1 MKHFEKTLSSDTVY
15 EGEVFTVTRDRV
27 ELENGACAFR
37 EVVHHRGGACV
48 AALTEKGEVL
58 IVRQFRY
65 PYKEELLELPAGK
78 LEAGEA
84 PLSAA
89 KRELREEAGV
99 TADHYIDLGRYYPT
113 CGYCGEVIYLYG
125 AKGLHFTDAA
135 PDEDEF
141 LTLGAMPLEELCEN
155 CLSGEVPDGKTAVC
169 ALRLKH
175 VLEKG
180 AF

>member
-99 TADHYIDLGRYYPT
+99 TADHY
-113 CGYCGEVIYLYG
+113 
-125 AKGLHFTDAA
+125 
-135 PDEDEF
+135 
-141 LTLGAMPLEELCEN
+141 
-155 CLSGEVPDGKTAVC
+155 
-169 ALRLKH
+169 
-175 VLEKG
+175 
-180 AF
+180 